1 MSQIGIMYLI
11 CGAALFFYVSKV
23 PEIWFPGNNF
33 CFLFYFYLDQ
43 DFFNLDNRY
52 HSLTLKQA
60 PLTLLVVLTR

>member
-33 CFLFYFYLDQ
+33 CFVFYLDQ
-43 DFFNLDNRY
+43 DFCNLDNLY
-52 HSLTLKQA
+52 HSLMLKQV
-60 PLTLLVVLTR
+60 PLILLVVLTR